1 MDKIFVAPSEEPCI
15 DANEMARLLGR
26 APSLIRRMA
35 HDHKI
40 PAHVIKN
47 GCRMYYSFR
56 ASEVFA
62 ALRNDYGNEERTTED
77 NVGNTPETPTEK

>member
-1 MDKIFVAPSEEPCI
+1 MDKIIFMPCEEQCI
-15 DANEMARLLGR
+15 NADEMARRLGR

-35 HDHKI
+35 REHKI

-47 GCRMYYSFR
+47 GCRMYYSFQ

-62 ALRNDYGNEERTTED
+62 ALRNDYGKEKEETTERD
-77 NVGNTPETPTEK
+77 IGSHPEKKRA